1 MSSKSQKQKKRNKII
16 ALFIVL
22 TLVVSSM
29 TALLSVIA
37 SMLQKFR
44 TISIWIQSFYILKN
58 IFDFDKVLLYF
69 SRGQVKMNF
78 LQYYGYSKRT

>member
-1 MSSKSQKQKKRNKII
+1 MGDNMSSKSQKQKKRNKII

-37 SMLQKFR
+37 SML
-44 TISIWIQSFYILKN
+44 
-58 IFDFDKVLLYF
+58 
-69 SRGQVKMNF
+69 
-78 LQYYGYSKRT
+78 

>member
-78 LQYYGYSKRT
+78 LQYYG

>member
-37 SMLQKFR
+37 SMF
-44 TISIWIQSFYILKN
+44 
-58 IFDFDKVLLYF
+58 IF
-69 SRGQVKMNF
+69 
-78 LQYYGYSKRT
+78 

>member
-1 MSSKSQKQKKRNKII
+1 MSSKTQKQKKRNKII

-37 SMLQKFR
+37 SMLQTFR

-58 IFDFDKVLLYF
+58 IFYFDKVLLYF

-78 LQYYGYSKRT
+78 LQYYG